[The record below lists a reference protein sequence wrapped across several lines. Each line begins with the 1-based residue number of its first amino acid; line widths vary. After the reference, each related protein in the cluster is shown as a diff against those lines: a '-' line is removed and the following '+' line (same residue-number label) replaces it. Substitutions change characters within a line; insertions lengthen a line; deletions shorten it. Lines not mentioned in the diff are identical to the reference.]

1 MNQTDN
7 SQITSDIE
15 KQRGIKILF
24 ISIVA
29 VGMGQTL
36 FSALL
41 PPIARNL
48 GLNEMEVGLMFTL
61 SAICWTIFSPV
72 WGRISD
78 NIGRKPVIMIGMMA
92 FSFSTGSFGYLL
104 QYGIENAISVVT
116 LYILLVLSR
125 AIYGVFGSGTPV
137 AAQAYI
143 ADRTSRSERSK
154 GVAAIGAAFGFGA
167 ILGPGFAAVLA
178 VYSLFLP
185 FYLLALIGFFGL
197 MSTLI
202 FLTER
207 RRPEVFENIPETRL
221 RLNDKRI
228 SGLMLIGA
236 GTSFVQAI
244 LLQISAFFVL
254 DVLHLNAQETT
265 SLVGVGMMG
274 MAIMTLFSQ
283 LVVIPKLDPSVRT
296 MLISGAILL
305 VIPFCMFLLPMS
317 KTLLVVSMVISG
329 FGFGLIR
336 TGTAA
341 GASLVVEPEEQ
352 GAVAGLIGATA
363 AIGIIFVPI
372 TAMALYS
379 YVDPVAPYILGLVV
393 SAIML
398 FMVSGAGFRHMNRV
412 LSQDTPII

>member
-1 MNQTDN
+1 MKQTDN
-7 SQITSDIE
+7 NQITSDSE

-48 GLNEMEVGLMFTL
+48 GLNEMEVGLIFTL
-61 SAICWTIFSPV
+61 SAICWTVFSPI

-78 NIGRKPVIMIGMMA
+78 NIGRKSVIMIGMLA

-104 QYGIENAISVVT
+104 QYGIENAVSVT
-116 LYILLVLSR
+116 ALYILLVLSR

-143 ADRTSRSERSK
+143 ADRTTRSERSK

-185 FYLLALIGFFGL
+185 FYLLAIIGFIGM
-197 MSTLI
+197 MSTLV

-228 SGLMLIGA
+228 GGLMLIGA

-254 DVLHLNAQETT
+254 DVLHLNTQETT
-265 SLVGVGMMG
+265 SLVGIGMMG

-283 LVVIPKLDPSVRT
+283 LVVVPKIDPSVRT
-296 MLISGAILL
+296 MLISGAVLL

-317 KTLLVVSMVISG
+317 KILLVASMVISG

-341 GASLVVEPEEQ
+341 GASLVVSPEEQ

-363 AIGIIFVPI
+363 ALGIIFVPV

-379 YVDPVAPYILGLVV
+379 YVDPAAPFILGLIV
-393 SAIML
+393 SASML
-398 FMVSGAGFRHMNRV
+398 YLVTGSGFRHMSRV
-412 LSQDTPII
+412 LSQDTQIL

>member
-1 MNQTDN
+1 
-7 SQITSDIE
+7 
-15 KQRGIKILF
+15 
-24 ISIVA
+24 
-29 VGMGQTL
+29 
-36 FSALL
+36 
-41 PPIARNL
+41 
-48 GLNEMEVGLMFTL
+48 
-61 SAICWTIFSPV
+61 
-72 WGRISD
+72 
-78 NIGRKPVIMIGMMA
+78 
-92 FSFSTGSFGYLL
+92 LL
-104 QYGIENAISVVT
+104 QYGIENAVSVLA
-116 LYILLVLSR
+116 LYTLLVLSR

-185 FYLLALIGFFGL
+185 FYLLALIGFFGF

-207 RRPEVFENIPETRL
+207 RRPEVFENIPEKRL

-228 SGLMLIGA
+228 SGLMIIGA

-265 SLVGVGMMG
+265 SLVGIGMMG

-283 LVVIPKLDPSVRT
+283 LVVIPRLDPSVRT
-296 MLISGAILL
+296 MLISGAVLL

-317 KTLLVVSMVISG
+317 KILLVTSMVISG

-341 GASLVVEPEEQ
+341 GASLVVNPEEQ

-363 AIGIIFVPI
+363 AIGIIFVPV

-379 YVDPVAPYILGLVV
+379 YVDPTAPYILGLIV
-393 SAIML
+393 SAFML
-398 FMVSGAGFRHMNRV
+398 YLVTGSGFRHMNRV
-412 LSQDTPII
+412 LSQDTPIL

>member
-1 MNQTDN
+1 MNQIET
-7 SQITSDIE
+7 SQMTSDAE
-15 KQRGIKILF
+15 KSRGIKILF

-78 NIGRKPVIMIGMMA
+78 NVGRKPVIMIGMLA
-92 FSFSTGSFGYLL
+92 FAFSTGSFGYLL
-104 QYGIENAISVVT
+104 QYGIENAVPVAL
-116 LYILLVLSR
+116 LYILLMLSR
-125 AIYGVFGSGTPV
+125 ALYGVFGSGTPV

-167 ILGPGFAAVLA
+167 ILGPGFAAILA
-178 VYSLFLP
+178 VYNLFLP
-185 FYLLALIGFFGL
+185 FYLLAFLGFLGL

-207 RRPEVFENIPETRL
+207 RSPEVFENIPEKRL
-221 RLNDKRI
+221 KLNDKRI
-228 SGLMLIGA
+228 GGLMIIGA

-265 SLVGVGMMG
+265 SLVGIGMMG

-283 LVVIPKLDPSVRT
+283 LVLIPRLDPSVRT

-305 VIPFCMFLLPMS
+305 VIPFCMFMLPMS
-317 KTLLVVSMVISG
+317 QILLVACMVISG

-341 GASLVVEPEEQ
+341 GASLVVRPEEQ

-363 AIGIIFVPI
+363 AIGIIFVPV

-379 YVDPVAPYILGLVV
+379 YVAPIAPYILGLIV
-393 SAIML
+393 SALMLIM
-398 FMVSGAGFRHMNRV
+398 VCGRGFRHMNRV
-412 LSQDTPII
+412 LSQDTPVL

>member
-167 ILGPGFAAVLA
+167 ILGPG
-178 VYSLFLP
+178 
-185 FYLLALIGFFGL
+185 
-197 MSTLI
+197 
-202 FLTER
+202 
-207 RRPEVFENIPETRL
+207 
-221 RLNDKRI
+221 
-228 SGLMLIGA
+228 
-236 GTSFVQAI
+236 
-244 LLQISAFFVL
+244 
-254 DVLHLNAQETT
+254 
-265 SLVGVGMMG
+265 
-274 MAIMTLFSQ
+274 
-283 LVVIPKLDPSVRT
+283 
-296 MLISGAILL
+296 
-305 VIPFCMFLLPMS
+305 
-317 KTLLVVSMVISG
+317 
-329 FGFGLIR
+329 
-336 TGTAA
+336 
-341 GASLVVEPEEQ
+341 
-352 GAVAGLIGATA
+352 
-363 AIGIIFVPI
+363 
-372 TAMALYS
+372 
-379 YVDPVAPYILGLVV
+379 
-393 SAIML
+393 
-398 FMVSGAGFRHMNRV
+398 
-412 LSQDTPII
+412 

>member
-1 MNQTDN
+1 MKQIDN
-7 SQITSDIE
+7 NQITSDSE
-15 KQRGIKILF
+15 KLRSIKILF
-24 ISIVA
+24 FSIVA

-48 GLNEMEVGLMFTL
+48 GLNEMEVGLIFTL
-61 SAICWTIFSPV
+61 SAICWTVFSPI

-78 NIGRKPVIMIGMMA
+78 NIGRKPVIIIGMLA

-104 QYGIENAISVVT
+104 QYGNEKAVSVIA

-185 FYLLALIGFFGL
+185 FYLLAIIGFFG
-197 MSTLI
+197 MIATLF

-207 RRPEVFENIPETRL
+207 RRPEVFDNIPETRL

-228 SGLMLIGA
+228 GGLMLIGA

-265 SLVGVGMMG
+265 ILVGVGMMG

-296 MLISGAILL
+296 MLIYGAVLL

-317 KTLLVVSMVISG
+317 KILLVASMVISG

-341 GASLVVEPEEQ
+341 GASLVVSPEEQ

-363 AIGIIFVPI
+363 ALGIIFVPV

-379 YVDPVAPYILGLVV
+379 YVNPAAPFILGLIV
-393 SAIML
+393 SALML
-398 FMVSGAGFRHMNRV
+398 YLVTGSGFRHMNRV
-412 LSQDTPII
+412 LSQDTQIL

>member
-1 MNQTDN
+1 MKQTEN
-7 SQITSDIE
+7 NQITSNIE
-15 KQRGIKILF
+15 KLRGIKILF

-48 GLNEMEVGLMFTL
+48 GLNEMEVGLIFTL
-61 SAICWTIFSPV
+61 SAICWTVFSPI

-78 NIGRKPVIMIGMMA
+78 NIGRKPVIMIGMLA

-104 QYGIENAISVVT
+104 QYGLENSSSVIL

-125 AIYGVFGSGTPV
+125 AIYGIFGSGTPV

-178 VYSLFLP
+178 VYNLFLP
-185 FYLLALIGFFGL
+185 FYLLAIIELIGM
-197 MSTLI
+197 MSTLV

-207 RRPEVFENIPETRL
+207 RRPEVFENIPKTRL

-228 SGLMLIGA
+228 GGLMLIGA

-254 DVLHLNAQETT
+254 DVLYLNAQETT
-265 SLVGVGMMG
+265 TLVGIGMMG

-296 MLISGAILL
+296 MLISGAVLL

-317 KTLLVVSMVISG
+317 KILLVASMVISG

-341 GASLVVEPEEQ
+341 GASLVVNPEEQ

-363 AIGIIFVPI
+363 AIGIIFVPV

-379 YVDPVAPYILGLVV
+379 YVDPAAPYILGLIV
-393 SAIML
+393 SAFML
-398 FMVSGAGFRHMNRV
+398 YLVTGSGFRHMNRV
-412 LSQDTPII
+412 LSQDTPIP

>member
-1 MNQTDN
+1 
-7 SQITSDIE
+7 
-15 KQRGIKILF
+15 
-24 ISIVA
+24 
-29 VGMGQTL
+29 
-36 FSALL
+36 
-41 PPIARNL
+41 
-48 GLNEMEVGLMFTL
+48 
-61 SAICWTIFSPV
+61 
-72 WGRISD
+72 
-78 NIGRKPVIMIGMMA
+78 
-92 FSFSTGSFGYLL
+92 
-104 QYGIENAISVVT
+104 
-116 LYILLVLSR
+116 
-125 AIYGVFGSGTPV
+125 
-137 AAQAYI
+137 
-143 ADRTSRSERSK
+143 
-154 GVAAIGAAFGFGA
+154 
-167 ILGPGFAAVLA
+167 
-178 VYSLFLP
+178 
-185 FYLLALIGFFGL
+185 

-265 SLVGVGMMG
+265 TLVGIGMMG

-296 MLISGAILL
+296 MLISGAVLL
-305 VIPFCMFLLPMS
+305 VIPFFMFLLPMS
-317 KTLLVVSMVISG
+317 KSLLVASMVISG

-379 YVDPVAPYILGLVV
+379 YVAPIAPYILGIIV
-393 SAIML
+393 SALML
-398 FMVSGAGFRHMNRV
+398 FMVCGAGFRHMNRV
-412 LSQDTPII
+412 LSQDTPVL

>member
-1 MNQTDN
+1 MNQIET
-7 SQITSDIE
+7 SQMTSDAE
-15 KQRGIKILF
+15 KSRGIKILF

-78 NIGRKPVIMIGMMA
+78 NVGRKPVIMIGMLA
-92 FSFSTGSFGYLL
+92 FAFSTGSFGYLL
-104 QYGIENAISVVT
+104 QYGIENAVPVAL
-116 LYILLVLSR
+116 LYILLMLSR
-125 AIYGVFGSGTPV
+125 ALYGVFGSGTPV

-167 ILGPGFAAVLA
+167 ILGPGFAAILA
-178 VYSLFLP
+178 VYNLFLP
-185 FYLLALIGFFGL
+185 FYLLAFLGFLGL

-207 RRPEVFENIPETRL
+207 RSPEVFENIPEKRL
-221 RLNDKRI
+221 KLNDKRI
-228 SGLMLIGA
+228 GGLMIIGA

-265 SLVGVGMMG
+265 SLVGIGMMG

-283 LVVIPKLDPSVRT
+283 LVLIPRLDPSVRA

-305 VIPFCMFLLPMS
+305 VIPFCMFMLPMS
-317 KTLLVVSMVISG
+317 QILLVACMVISG

-341 GASLVVEPEEQ
+341 GASLVVRPEEQ

-363 AIGIIFVPI
+363 AIGIIFVPV

-379 YVDPVAPYILGLVV
+379 YVAPIAPYILGLIV
-393 SAIML
+393 SALMLIM
-398 FMVSGAGFRHMNRV
+398 VCGRGFRHMNRV
-412 LSQDTPII
+412 LSQDTPVL

>member
-1 MNQTDN
+1 MNQTIN
-7 SQITSDIE
+7 FQMKSDFERNRSINT
-15 KQRGIKILF
+15 LF
-24 ISIVA
+24 FSIVA

-48 GLNEMEVGLMFTL
+48 GLNEMEVGLIFTL
-61 SAICWTIFSPV
+61 SAICWTIFSPI

-78 NIGRKPVIMIGMMA
+78 NIGRKPVIIIGMLA

-104 QYGIENAISVVT
+104 QYGFENFSSVIL
-116 LYILLVLSR
+116 LYVLLVLSR
-125 AIYGVFGSGTPV
+125 AIYGIFGSGTPV

-143 ADRTSRSERSK
+143 ADRTTRSERSK

-185 FYLLALIGFFGL
+185 FYLLAVIGLIGM
-197 MSTLI
+197 MSTLV

-228 SGLMLIGA
+228 GGLMLIGA

-265 SLVGVGMMG
+265 SLVGIGMMG

-296 MLISGAILL
+296 MLISGAVLL

-317 KTLLVVSMVISG
+317 KILLVASMVISG

-341 GASLVVEPEEQ
+341 GASLVVNPEEQ

-363 AIGIIFVPI
+363 AIGIIFVPV

-379 YVDPVAPYILGLVV
+379 YVDPTAPYILGLIV
-393 SAIML
+393 SAFML
-398 FMVSGAGFRHMNRV
+398 YLVTGSGFRHMNRV
-412 LSQDTPII
+412 LSQDTPIH